1 MRKLLIIALCLVG
14 LGWTIVQFPGLAA
27 QGTYD
32 RIILDFRDDLAT
44 TEIQTQV
51 NAIAQ
56 NYKVHPEPNSRFSQT
71 EHLYIVKGDQSLLK
85 TLKKSNLKQYTEAIE
100 PDYIYRIPEGETLKA
115 IDPTAEPKLSAQA
128 PNDPMYS
135 KQWNLHNIGIEAG
148 WTETKGRGVTVAVI
162 DTGVSPV
169 PDLEKTNL
177 VTGYDFVNDQD
188 SAEDDNGHG
197 THVAGT
203 IAQSTNNN
211 FGVAGIAY
219 EANIMPLKVLS
230 SFGGGTVADI
240 AEAIRFAADN
250 KADVINLSL
259 GGGGESSVLKDAIDY
274 AHGKGVVVIA
284 AAGNADRNAADYPA
298 RYPHAIAVA
307 ALDASGEKAPYSNFG
322 AGVDISAPGGSTA
335 QGEAGGILQ
344 NTLNPQT
351 GESVFAAFQGTSMAA
366 PHVAGVAALIK
377 AAGVTEPDKVLA
389 VLMQSARKVEADELN
404 HFGAGKLDAAAAVK
418 LALHGKITF
427 NDFFRWLRDNGYLN
441 PRFWIDGGVIAL
453 VPKLAMVVGSY
464 LLAWFLKVYFPFSW
478 SWAMS
483 SGLVAGSSG
492 LFFLKGLYR
501 FDFPQFP
508 FRILGSSLPE
518 LGSAI
523 QASGAL
529 NPISASVLIPF
540 MLLALLLGHSQG
552 RSFAI
557 GTTIGVTAFLGI
569 SAIVDPQVMWIGGSF
584 IGRAYLMINA
594 LLCYGLARLALKVG
608 ERTV

>member
-1 MRKLLIIALCLVG
+1 MRKLLIIALALVG
-14 LGWTIVQFPGLAA
+14 LGWAIVQFPGLAA

-32 RIILDFRDDLAT
+32 RIILDFRDDLAPA
-44 TEIQTQV
+44 EIQTQLD
-51 NAIAQ
+51 AIAQ
-56 NYKVHPEPNSRFSQT
+56 KYNVHPKLNSQFSQA
-71 EHLYIVKGDQSLLK
+71 EHLYIIPGDQALLK
-85 TLKKSNLKQYTEAIE
+85 ALKQSEIKRYTEAIE
-100 PDYIYRIPEGETLKA
+100 PDYIYRIPEGETLKSVGSNS
-115 IDPTAEPKLSAQA
+115 DPKLSALA

-135 KQWNLHNIGIEAG
+135 KQWNLHNINIESG
-148 WTETKGRGVTVAVI
+148 WVETKGRGITVAVI
-162 DTGVSPV
+162 DTGVSKV
-169 PDLEKTNL
+169 PDLEQTNF
-177 VTGYDFVNDQD
+177 VAGYDFVNDRD
-188 SAEDDNGHG
+188 DAADDNGHG

-274 AHGKGVVVIA
+274 AHSQGVVVVA
-284 AAGNADRNAADYPA
+284 AAGNSDQNAADYPA

-307 ALDASGEKAPYSNFG
+307 ALNASGEKAFYSNYG
-322 AGVDISAPGGSTA
+322 AGVDISAPGGSTLE
-335 QGEAGGILQ
+335 GEAGGILQ
-344 NTLNPQT
+344 NTFDPQT

-377 AAGVTEPDKVLA
+377 AAGVTEPDRVLA
-389 VLMQSARKVEADELN
+389 VLTQSARKVESDELN
-404 HFGAGKLDAAAAVK
+404 HFGAGKLDASAAVK

-441 PRFWIDGGVIAL
+441 PVFWIDGGVIAL
-453 VPKLAMVVGSY
+453 LPKLGMVIGSY
-464 LLAWFLKVYFPFSW
+464 LLAWFLKVYFPFNW

-483 SGLVAGSSG
+483 SGLVMGSSG

-501 FDFPQFP
+501 FDMPQFP

-523 QASGAL
+523 QASSAL
-529 NPISASVLIPF
+529 NPISASVVIPF
-540 MLLALLLGHSQG
+540 ILLALLLGNSQG

-569 SAIVDPQVMWIGGSF
+569 SAIVDPQLMWLGGGLL
-584 IGRAYLMINA
+584 GRTYLVIQA
-594 LLCYGLARLALKVG
+594 ILCFGLARLALQAG

>member
-1 MRKLLIIALCLVG
+1 MRKLLIITLLLVG
-14 LGWTIVQFPGLAA
+14 LGWTIAQFPGLAA
-27 QGTYD
+27 QGVYEE
-32 RIILDFRDDLAT
+32 IIVDFRDDLANAQ
-44 TEIQTQV
+44 IQTQI

-56 NYKVHPEPNSRFSQT
+56 TYQARPQPNSRFSQA
-71 EHLYIVKGDQSLLK
+71 EHLYIVKGDKSLLNA
-85 TLKKSNLKQYTEAIE
+85 LKKSDLKRYTETIE
-100 PDYIYRIPEGETLKA
+100 PDYIYRIPQGETLKA
-115 IDPTAEPKLSAQA
+115 VSPTSEPKLSAQA

-148 WTETKGRGVTVAVI
+148 WADTKGRGVTVAVI

-169 PDLEKTNL
+169 PDLEKANF
-177 VTGYDFVNDQD
+177 VTGYDFVNDQEN
-188 SAEDDNGHG
+188 AQDDNGHG

-259 GGGGESSVLKDAIDY
+259 GGGGESAVLKDAIDY
-274 AHGKGVVVIA
+274 AHNKGVVVIA
-284 AAGNADRNAADYPA
+284 AAGNADQNSADYPA

-322 AGVDISAPGGSTA
+322 AGVDISAPGGSTV

-377 AAGVTEPDKVLA
+377 AAGVTEPDEVLA
-389 VLMQSARKVEADELN
+389 VLTQSARKAESDELN

-441 PRFWIDGGVIAL
+441 PRFWIDGGVIGL
-453 VPKLAMVVGSY
+453 LPKLGMVIGSY

-478 SWAMS
+478 TWTMA
-483 SGLVAGSSG
+483 
-492 LFFLKGLYR
+492 
-501 FDFPQFP
+501 
-508 FRILGSSLPE
+508 
-518 LGSAI
+518 SA
-523 QASGAL
+523 
-529 NPISASVLIPF
+529 
-540 MLLALLLGHSQG
+540 
-552 RSFAI
+552 
-557 GTTIGVTAFLGI
+557 
-569 SAIVDPQVMWIGGSF
+569 
-584 IGRAYLMINA
+584 
-594 LLCYGLARLALKVG
+594 
-608 ERTV
+608 

>member
-14 LGWTIVQFPGLAA
+14 LGWAIVQFPGLAT

-32 RIILDFRDDLAT
+32 RIVLDFRDDLAN
-44 TEIQTQV
+44 TEIQAQID
-51 NAIAQ
+51 AIAQ
-56 NYKVHPEPNSRFSQT
+56 NYHVRPQLNSRFSQP
-71 EHLYIVKGDQSLLK
+71 EHLYIVEGDKSLLNQ
-85 TLKKSNLKQYTEAIE
+85 LKKSNLKRYTEAIE
-100 PDYIYRIPEGETLKA
+100 PDYIYRIPQGETPKA
-115 IDPTAEPKLSAQA
+115 IRSTSEPKLSALA

-135 KQWNLHNIGIEAG
+135 QQWNLHNIGIESG

-162 DTGVSPV
+162 DTGVSKV
-169 PDLEKTNL
+169 PDLEQTNF
-177 VTGYDFVNDQD
+177 VTGYDFVNDSD
-188 SAEDDNGHG
+188 NAEDDNGHG

-274 AHGKGVVVIA
+274 AHSKGVVVVA
-284 AAGNADRNAADYPA
+284 AAGNSSSNAADYPA

-322 AGVDISAPGGSTA
+322 AGVDIAAPGGSTA

-366 PHVAGVAALIK
+366 PHVAGVAALVK
-377 AAGVTEPDKVLA
+377 AAGVTEPDEVLA
-389 VLMQSARKVEADELN
+389 VLKQSARKVESDELN
-404 HFGAGKLDAAAAVK
+404 HFGAGKLDASAAVK

-427 NDFFRWLRDNGYLN
+427 NDFWRWLRDNGYLN
-441 PRFWIDGGVIAL
+441 PRFWIDGGVVGL
-453 VPKLAMVVGSY
+453 LPKLAMVLGSY
-464 LLAWFLKVYFPFSW
+464 LLAWFLKVYFPFNW

-492 LFFLKGLYR
+492 LFFLRGLYR
-501 FDFPQFP
+501 FDMPQFP

-552 RSFAI
+552 RLFAI

-569 SAIVDPQVMWIGGSF
+569 SAIADPQVMWLGEGF
-584 IGRAYLMINA
+584 IGRAYLIVNA
-594 LLCYGLARLALKVG
+594 LLCYGLARLALKAG